1 MAQQLWLLRHGEA
14 VPHDAKPDFERE
26 LTDRGRDQSRAPGAR
41 CRRSSVEVH
50 LCFTSPKVRARE
62 TAELACAEL
71 GIEPV
76 DEDVARRGLRRRAR
90 RSTSCAA
97 AGADQRVLVV
107 GHEPDFSQVVYDLT
121 GGRVDFKK
129 GGVAGDPPR
138 RVARRAHR
146 AAATARDRAD
156 PLTAGKGRTASR

>member
-14 VPHDAKPDFERE
+14 VPHDEKPDFERE
-26 LTDRGRDQSRAPGAR
+26 LTDRGRDQSRAAGRALKALE
-41 CRRSSVEVH
+41 VEVH

-71 GIEPV
+71 GVEPM
-76 DEDVARRGLRRRAR
+76 DE
-90 RSTSCAA
+90 TSLTEGFDGHAALALMAA
-97 AGADQRVLVV
+97 AGTDQRVLAV

-129 GGVAGDPPR
+129 AGIAAIRLDGSRGELIVLMRPR
-138 RVARRAHR
+138 ELERIR
-146 AAATARDRAD
+146 
-156 PLTAGKGRTASR
+156 